1 MRIIVEAGPAG
12 ISAATRQRNDLC
24 ANVAYFSDRAWHG
37 PGRVDCATLASDPD
51 SHRKGTA

>member
-1 MRIIVEAGPAG
+1 MRIIVQASPAG

-24 ANVAYFSDRAWHG
+24 ANVAYFSDRDWHG